1 VWIEAGCVR
10 GKALLWIIEIIVE
23 IIIEIDAIF
32 FLATA

>member
-1 VWIEAGCVR
+1 VSI
-10 GKALLWIIEIIVE
+10 KARRPWKRVLWISEIVVE